1 MRDITLHTCATAAP
15 AVRRD
20 GYTQKHIR
28 DSEEIIYGK
37 DTKRRVSTEACH
49 MAEMTVTEKQGTW
62 NSVLPF
68 RRKAYT
74 YGNVRGLGYSKRRRM
89 DTQ

>member
-1 MRDITLHTCATAAP
+1 MRDVTLHTCATAAT

-20 GYTQKHIR
+20 GYTQKHIK
-28 DSEEIIYGK
+28 DSERITYEK
-37 DTKRRVSTEACH
+37 NTKRRVSTEACH

-62 NSVLPF
+62 NSVLSF

-74 YGNVRGLGYSKRRRM
+74 YGNVQGLGYSKER
-89 DTQ
+89 